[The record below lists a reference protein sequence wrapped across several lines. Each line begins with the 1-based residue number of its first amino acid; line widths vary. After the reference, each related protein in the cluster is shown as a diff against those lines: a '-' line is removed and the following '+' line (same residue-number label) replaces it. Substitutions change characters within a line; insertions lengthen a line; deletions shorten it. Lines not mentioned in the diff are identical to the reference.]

1 MPHDDGPD
9 PAAHLQPAGAED
21 ARVTVVVA
29 SRNRRAELLASL
41 ARHRAP
47 VVYVDN
53 HSTDGSVAA
62 VRGHL
67 PHVRVIA
74 LPRNLGAYARTI
86 GVSHVTTPFVAF
98 ADDDS
103 WWAPGALATAA
114 TVLAEHPRLALVAA
128 RILVGPDERLDPVCR
143 EMAASPLPSAAGV
156 PGAPLLG
163 FVACAAMVRTE
174 AFRAAGG
181 FDAVVRFPGEEERLA
196 LDLAAR
202 GWAMTYLGDVVVH
215 HHPSPIR
222 HGPAARQRGVAR
234 SSLLTAVMRL
244 TWRHVAGRAWHAV
257 RAGGPR
263 RAGVVAA
270 GPDLPAALRAR
281 QRLPAAVLAQLAL
294 LEGRAPSRARA
305 PLLTA
310 PTGAPAHRADPHTK
324 ARTDPRMS
332 PEPTR

>member
-1 MPHDDGPD
+1 MRDV
-9 PAAHLQPAGAED
+9 ED

-53 HSTDGSVAA
+53 HSTDGSVDA
-62 VRGHL
+62 VRERL
-67 PHVRVIA
+67 PHVCVIA

-103 WWAPGALATAA
+103 WWAPGALTVAA
-114 TVLAEHPRLALVAA
+114 DVLAQHPRLALVGA
-128 RILVGPDERLDPVCR
+128 RILVGPDQRLDPVCL
-143 EMAASPLPSAAGV
+143 EMAASPLPHPAGV
-156 PGAPLLG
+156 PGEPLLG

-181 FDAVVRFPGEEERLA
+181 FDSLVRFPGEEERLA

-202 GWAMTYLGDVVVH
+202 GWALTYVDDAVVH

-222 HGPAARQRGVAR
+222 HGPAARQRAVSR

-244 TWRHVAGRAWHAV
+244 PWRQVAARTLHAV
-257 RAGGPR
+257 KAGGPR
-263 RAGVVAA
+263 RAGVVSAA
-270 GPDLPAALRAR
+270 RDLPAALRMR
-281 QRLPAAVLAQLAL
+281 RRVPGAVVAQLAL
-294 LEGRAPSRARA
+294 LEGSAGPGART
-305 PLLTA
+305 PA
-310 PTGAPAHRADPHTK
+310 PTTLT
-324 ARTDPRMS
+324 RT
-332 PEPTR
+332 